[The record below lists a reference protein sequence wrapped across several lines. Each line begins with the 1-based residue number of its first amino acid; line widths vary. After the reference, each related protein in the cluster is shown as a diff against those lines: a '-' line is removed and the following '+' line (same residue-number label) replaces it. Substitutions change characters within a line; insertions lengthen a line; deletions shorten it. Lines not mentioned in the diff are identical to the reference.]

1 MAIEKKKVDPILVSV
16 LDSRFSS
23 IADEMA
29 RSMKRSSRSP
39 IFFEAG
45 DCCTALFSGD
55 LKLLAMK
62 DFVPILVFSLPVA
75 VKHIA
80 KAYEGDI
87 NEGDIFIHN
96 DAYDGGNH
104 LPDTSIAKPIFYK
117 GELAFWATTKGH
129 LADIGGR
136 GIVGYDPTATT
147 IWDDGLV
154 IPACKLYN
162 GGKFN
167 KSVIDLIVRNSKT
180 PDLVFGDIS
189 CEVGSVTLAERRL
202 TDLLERYGVETI
214 NAAMDE
220 IISATERDVRDRV
233 RQIPDG
239 VYSAEK
245 LLDPEPIKRD
255 KPVALRVKITKQKDE
270 MTLDYSDSDPQVPG
284 YVNSSWANTVSSTY
298 LAVFYALP
306 GGDVKRN
313 EGALRPFHI
322 IAPEGSVL
330 NPRFPAALT
339 LCSCATAECLIEL
352 VWRALSQAIP
362 EWVTAGCGRISQDC
376 IIGFNPRTKR
386 QFAGLDFLD
395 NQLGAGA
402 TEGYDGWPTAG
413 IANGLGQLALPDYE
427 VTELVWPMR
436 ILQSE
441 QIKDSLGAGKFCGGP
456 AHMYR
461 AQFLTN
467 VPCVMMGSGVRDYS
481 SPFGLFGG
489 ADAKP
494 NKVTLQRANGK
505 VEDIDVN
512 SVFQYEPGDIKVRYL
527 QAGGGFG
534 DPREREPERVRDD
547 VYNELL
553 SIEKARE
560 VYGVVIDP
568 ASLEVDEKATKEL
581 REKHSRKRLKR

>member
-1 MAIEKKKVDPILVSV
+1 MEKKKVDPILVSV

-29 RSMKRSSRSP
+29 RSMTRSSMSP
-39 IFFEAG
+39 IFFEAR
-45 DCCTALFSGD
+45 DCCTALFTGD
-55 LKLLAMK
+55 LRLLAMK
-62 DFVPILVFSLPVA
+62 DFVPILVFALPVA

-80 KAYEGDI
+80 KAYESDI

-104 LPDTSIAKPIFYK
+104 LPDTTIAKPIFYK
-117 GELAFWATTKGH
+117 GELVFWATTKGH

-154 IPACKLYN
+154 IPASKLYI
-162 GGKFN
+162 GGKPN
-167 KSVIDLIVRNSKT
+167 RSVWDLIERNSKT
-180 PDLVFGDIS
+180 PDLVVGDIA

-202 TDLLERYGVETI
+202 TELLERYGVETI

-220 IISATERDVRDRV
+220 IISATEREVRDRV

-239 VYSAEK
+239 VYREEK

-255 KPVALRVKITKQKDE
+255 KPVALRVKITVWGDE
-270 MTLDYSDSDPQVPG
+270 MTLDYSESDDQVAG
-284 YVNSSWANTVSSTY
+284 YMNSSWANTVSATY

-313 EGALRPFHI
+313 EGALRPIHI
-322 IAPEGSVL
+322 IAREGSVF
-330 NPRFPAALT
+330 NPRFPAPVT

-362 EWVTAGCGRISQDC
+362 QWVTAGSGKINQDS

-386 QFAGLDFLD
+386 QFAGIDFLD
-395 NQLGAGA
+395 DQLGAGA
-402 TEGYDGWPTAG
+402 TEGYDAWPTAG
-413 IANGLGQLALPDYE
+413 MANGLGQLALPDYE

-441 QIKDSLGAGKFCGGP
+441 QIKDTLGAGKFCGSP
-456 AHMYR
+456 AHIYR
-461 AQFLTN
+461 AQYLTD
-467 VPCVMMGSGVRDYS
+467 VSCVVFGCGMRDYS

-489 ADAKP
+489 GNAKP
-494 NKVTLQRANGK
+494 NRITLYRADGK

-512 SVFQYEPGDIKVRYL
+512 VVFQYKPGDIKERYL
-527 QAGGGFG
+527 QEGGGFG
-534 DPREREPERVRDD
+534 DPWEREPERVRDD
-547 VYNELL
+547 VYNELV
-553 SIEKARE
+553 SMEKARE

-568 ASLEVDEKATKEL
+568 VSLEVDVEATKEL
-581 REKHSRKRLKR
+581 REKRKKK